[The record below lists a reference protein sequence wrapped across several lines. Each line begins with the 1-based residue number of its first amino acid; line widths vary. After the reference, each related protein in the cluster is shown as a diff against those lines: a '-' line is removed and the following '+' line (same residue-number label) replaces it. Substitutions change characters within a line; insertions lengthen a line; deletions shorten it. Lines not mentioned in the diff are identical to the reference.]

1 MVAARRIVITGTG
14 LITALGTGTEKT
26 WSGLLKGQSAVGP
39 VTKFDPSQ
47 LSARI
52 AGEVKDFVPEAWGMD
67 RRESRRMDLF
77 AQYAVAASEMA
88 MRESGLPIG
97 TEKPQ
102 VGMLQL
108 ATVNPQPH
116 WQVKPS
122 ETSAL
127 VGVSAANVSR
137 ETFFSSGERKTN
149 IAAIRKTSD
158 DASTSRTLVASGS
171 AEVGQFACAGGLAA
185 ERSCNRGA
193 LAHVRPHHDDGAD
206 HHHQASRP

>member
-1 MVAARRIVITGTG
+1 MICARV
-14 LITALGTGTEKT
+14 L
-26 WSGLLKGQSAVGP
+26 
-39 VTKFDPSQ
+39 PSPIMR
-47 LSARI
+47 S
-52 AGEVKDFVPEAWGMD
+52 M
-67 RRESRRMDLF
+67 SRR
-77 AQYAVAASEMA
+77 
-88 MRESGLPIG
+88 IG

-127 VGVSAANVSR
+127 VIVSAANVSR
-137 ETFFSSGERKTN
+137 ETFFSSGKRKTN

-158 DASTSRTLVASGS
+158 DTSTSRARTLVASGS
-171 AEVGQFACAGGLAA
+171 AEVGQFACACGLAA
-185 ERSCNRGA
+185 QGGCDRGA
-193 LAHVRPHHDDGAD
+193 LAPVRPHHHDGAE